1 MFCMINPSSPLQA
14 SEPLLAPYGHLQ
26 FIPLAAKVWQVKA
39 SSSTQGPAPVAT
51 MPSSVKPAPAL
62 HTHIT

>member
-1 MFCMINPSSPLQA
+1 MINPSSPLQA

-26 FIPLAAKVWQVKA
+26 FIPLAAKVWQAKA

>member
-26 FIPLAAKVWQVKA
+26 FIPLAAKVWQAKA
-39 SSSTQGPAPVAT
+39 SSSTQGAAPMAT
-51 MPSSVKPAPAL
+51 MPSSVKPALAL
-62 HTHIT
+62 DTHIT